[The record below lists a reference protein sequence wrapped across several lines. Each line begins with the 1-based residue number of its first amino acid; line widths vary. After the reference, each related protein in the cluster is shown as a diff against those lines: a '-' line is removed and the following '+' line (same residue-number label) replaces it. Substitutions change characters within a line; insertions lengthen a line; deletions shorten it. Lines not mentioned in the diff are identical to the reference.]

1 MKVGLMLGGGGVV
14 GIAWELG
21 VMAGLE
27 ERAGFDPLAMD
38 VIVGTSAGSVAGA
51 QVALG
56 KPLSE
61 LVAHQQRPPRRPTGA
76 ASAPAPSGAGLA
88 FIPEEIMQLLM
99 SQNGTVEERAAAI
112 GALAADVPVALSEDD
127 YVESFRTMLGRDQW
141 PAGDLR
147 LTTAECGTGR
157 TVLWTKH
164 DGIDLVRAVA
174 SSCAIPGYFPSVSFA
189 GERYIDGP
197 RRDCHGPVVA
207 EKELDGIIFI
217 GPLGALPS
225 GLRLN
230 PEIDQMAADGFPV
243 VQVTGGEALGAV
255 AVNLMDPGARVAA
268 VNVGLDDGRAAADA
282 VIALMT

>member
-1 MKVGLMLGGGGVV
+1 MLGGGGIV

-27 ERAGFDPLAMD
+27 ERAGFDPLAME

-56 KPLSE
+56 TPLSE
-61 LVAHQQRPPRRPTGA
+61 LVARQQRPPRRTTTPA
-76 ASAPAPSGAGLA
+76 PPAPSRSAAGTTV
-88 FIPEEIMQLLM
+88 IPEEIMRLLL
-99 SQNGTVEERAAAI
+99 SQTGSVEERVIAI
-112 GALAADVPVALSEDD
+112 GAAAADVPVALREED
-127 YVESFRTMLGRDQW
+127 YVDSFRTMLGSDQW

-147 LTTAECGTGR
+147 LSTAECGSGR

-174 SSCAIPGYFPSVSFA
+174 SSCAIPGYFPSVGFA
-189 GERYIDGP
+189 GQRYIDGP
-197 RRDCHGPVVA
+197 RRDCHGPVA
-207 EKELDGIIFI
+207 KEKQLDALVFI

-230 PEIDQMAADGFPV
+230 PEIDQMAAAGFPV
-243 VQVTGGEALGAV
+243 VQVTGGDALAAV
-255 AVNLMDPGARVAA
+255 ATELMDPGARVAA

-282 VIALMT
+282 FTALTS